1 MTTPGRSRA
10 STALERIRA
19 IPRPRGTAL
28 GAKPRVEFPL
38 SHLLI
43 NCLVGAVLWAGIIAL
58 IAGGYSALR
67 WALG

>member
-10 STALERIRA
+10 STALERVCAR
-19 IPRPRGTAL
+19 
-28 GAKPRVEFPL
+28 PRVEFPL